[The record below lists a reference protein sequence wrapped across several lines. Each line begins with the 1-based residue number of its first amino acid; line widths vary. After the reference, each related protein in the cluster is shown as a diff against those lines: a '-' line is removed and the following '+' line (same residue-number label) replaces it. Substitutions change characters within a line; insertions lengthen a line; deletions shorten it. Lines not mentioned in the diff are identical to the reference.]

1 MCWPVWENSKGVNN
15 LFNRNIKQASST
27 RIWKEPARETK
38 RTKVCWDDTQVPAK
52 EQPLLW
58 PSSRGMRLS
67 WGTLP
72 PSPRPPYPQHE
83 FLTLIPSQ
91 SFRVSE
97 GSWGAGGGWSFPL
110 LPGSGV
116 LQGTCQIASHP
127 GSPLGLCLLS
137 SFLTLTQESVSVLQ
151 MVPHVVSQVN
161 TETFMQALP
170 RQLCAGKWAEAPGGL
185 PSHPNSGNKSAGS
198 LPHYVGQ
205 SRWGLRIVEGSL
217 GSVWTQNLKKGLWY
231 TLGAWTYRRHSSLDC
246 V

>member
-27 RIWKEPARETK
+27 HSWKEPARETK
-38 RTKVCWDDTQVPAK
+38 RTKVCYDNTQVPAK

-58 PSSRGMRLS
+58 PSSRGMKLS
-67 WGTLP
+67 WGILP
-72 PSPRPPYPQHE
+72 PFPRPPYPQHE

-97 GSWGAGGGWSFPL
+97 GFWEAGGGWSFPL
-110 LPGSGV
+110 LLGSGV
-116 LQGTCQIASHP
+116 LQGTCQTGSHP

-137 SFLTLTQESVSVLQ
+137 SFLTLTQESISLLQ
-151 MVPHVVSQVN
+151 IVPHVVSKVN

-170 RQLCAGKWAEAPGGL
+170 QQLCAGKWAETPGGF
-185 PSHPNSGNKSAGS
+185 PSHPNSGNTNAGS

-205 SRWGLRIVEGSL
+205 SRWGFGIVEGTWVVS
-217 GSVWTQNLKKGLWY
+217 GLRNW
-231 TLGAWTYRRHSSLDC
+231 RRGYGIHYEHGHVVVVLDC